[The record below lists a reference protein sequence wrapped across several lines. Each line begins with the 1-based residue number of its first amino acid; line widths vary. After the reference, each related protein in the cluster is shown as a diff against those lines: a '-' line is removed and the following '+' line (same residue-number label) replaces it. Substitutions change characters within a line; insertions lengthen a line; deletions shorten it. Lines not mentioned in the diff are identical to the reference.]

1 MSELHIIKN
10 EKFGVTM
17 KIEESEEE
25 ITVQIELSE
34 AVSPPPEILIE
45 MLSALEKYDAD
56 PRPLKV
62 LRPDGSELGFVF

>member
-10 EKFGVTM
+10 EEFGVTM
-17 KIEESEEE
+17 KIEESEKE
-25 ITVQIELSE
+25 ISVQIELSE
-34 AVSPPPEILIE
+34 ATSPPPEILVE
-45 MLSALEKYDAD
+45 MIGALEKYDDD